1 MLEYIKDF
9 PLIVGV
15 LAAIIHVLSGPDH
28 LAAVGPIALKQKNN
42 SWLIGLF
49 WGLGHNLGM
58 VLIGV
63 LFFYFREF
71 IPVEFISAQSEKIVG
86 FILILIGLWV
96 FIRLF
101 KIKKGTSKH
110 SHIHLHKDND
120 GETYAHY
127 HDHDHM
133 EQNGHEHVHSQKQSA
148 IAVLGVGT
156 LHGFAGVS
164 HFIGLLPTLAF
175 AHRGE
180 AVLYLTGFAGGT
192 IISMILFSAILGIIG
207 EAASSKGKFQPY
219 YYLNV
224 LAASAAI
231 FVGLFWIYQSW

>member
-9 PLIVGV
+9 PLFIGV

-42 SWLIGLF
+42 SWLIGLS
-49 WGLGHNLGM
+49 WGIGHNLGM
-58 VLIGV
+58 VLIGI

-86 FILILIGLWV
+86 IILILIGLWV
-96 FIRLF
+96 FLKLYR
-101 KIKKGTSKH
+101 KKETVSKH
-110 SHIHLHKDND
+110 SHIHLHKNEE
-120 GETYAHY
+120 GGTYAHY
-127 HDHDHM
+127 HGHDHV
-133 EQNGHEHVHSQKQSA
+133 EGNKHEHTHLQRKSA
-148 IAVLGVGT
+148 FTVMGVGT

-180 AVLYLTGFAGGT
+180 AVLYLIGFAVGT
-192 IISMILFSAILGIIG
+192 IISMIVFSAVLGVIG
-207 EAASSKGKFQPY
+207 KAASSKNKFKPY
-219 YYLNV
+219 YYLNII
-224 LAASAAI
+224 AASAAI